1 MAIDFRGMPLMAC
14 ASISEMDQAPAYI
27 RQRGLETLFTHHVL
41 CDIGDVRCDNNSMS
55 ANSQMKHLL

>member
-1 MAIDFRGMPLMAC
+1 MEIDFIGMLLKAD
-14 ASISEMDQAPAYI
+14 AFIAGMDQAPAYI
-27 RQRGLETLFTHHVL
+27 RQRGLETLFTQHVL